1 MSEAQDRE
9 ELIAL
14 MHATRIAIWTK
25 NYPAWAECF
34 VHEPYMVRWGYL
46 RGGGTFARRG
56 WEDISQRAKAYI
68 EGDMPYDEAY
78 AYQTTIENLILRIHG
93 DMAWAIY
100 DQQHPSHDYPG
111 HVGPGLTR
119 EMRVFERYQGRWR
132 IAVLAFLSND
142 GGASGTAM
150 LMLDGDGRV
159 MWTSVGAARRLQDD
173 DDLVIRNG
181 RLQVRNSAC
190 NRKLQGALR
199 WAADL
204 DKALSSER
212 GSVPIVL
219 SAGEGMPTRVWW
231 VVAESG
237 AIYFLLDGQPMTD
250 KRLDVAATIYG
261 LSGGQR
267 RLAGFIADG
276 RSLPDAAREMGIS
289 ANTAR
294 THLQRIYDKT
304 GVHNQ
309 PALVRVLLSVGASM

>member
-1 MSEAQDRE
+1 MGEAEDRE

-25 NYPAWAECF
+25 NYSAWAECF

-56 WEDISQRAKAYI
+56 WEDISHRAKAYI

-78 AYQTTIENLILRIHG
+78 AYQTTIENLILRVHG
-93 DMAWAIY
+93 DMAWAVY
-100 DQQHPSHDYPG
+100 DQQHPGHDYPG

-119 EMRVFERYQGRWR
+119 EMRVFERFRGRWR

-150 LMLDGDGRV
+150 LMLDGDGKV

-173 DDLVIRNG
+173 DDLIIRNG

-204 DKALSSER
+204 DKAFSSER

-219 SAGEGMPTRVWW
+219 GAGEGMPTRVWW

-250 KRLDVAATIYG
+250 KRLDAAATIYG
-261 LSGGQR
+261 LSAGQR

-309 PALVRVLLSVGASM
+309 PALVRVLLSVGANL